1 MYGLAGMLA
10 ESCCRPAPVTML
22 TANEHH
28 PETRSTRD
36 GREARAAKL
45 TLRGI
50 AGTSGAAVRTVK
62 CFCLHGRLFYQFA
75 Y

>member
-1 MYGLAGMLA
+1 
-10 ESCCRPAPVTML
+10 ML

-28 PETRSTRD
+28 PETRSARY

-62 CFCLHGRLFYQFA
+62 CFCLHRVYFISLAIDGGLEK
-75 Y
+75 